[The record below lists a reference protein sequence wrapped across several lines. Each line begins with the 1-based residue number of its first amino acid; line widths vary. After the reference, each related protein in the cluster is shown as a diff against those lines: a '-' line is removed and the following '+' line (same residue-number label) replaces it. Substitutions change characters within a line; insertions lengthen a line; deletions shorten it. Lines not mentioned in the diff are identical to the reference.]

1 VRSPLVPLIIGIAFL
16 SGAVYAGAERRRT
29 HEADVRDI
37 LALRRELDSTR
48 AALHRAASVAD
59 SVRLAKSA
67 ENREYILR
75 RREFHV
81 APRAE
86 AIALWWSPTGPG
98 TLLAAIGAML
108 VLAAYFSRRHPV
120 G

>member
-59 SVRLAKSA
+59 SVRLAVNSTSRRA
-67 ENREYILR
+67 PRRSHCGGR
-75 RREFHV
+75 RR
-81 APRAE
+81 
-86 AIALWWSPTGPG
+86 
-98 TLLAAIGAML
+98 
-108 VLAAYFSRRHPV
+108 VLELSSRRSVRCSYSQRTSP
-120 G
+120 GGIP